1 MPSNLWTALA
11 GGSEERFEFV
21 LQELLSELELKKG
34 LKFTLKE
41 EPKTAVKLLF
51 GEKYLVAVLCNVRI
65 PLILPLVKKSHGLKP
80 GRAGPYVQD
89 DLTELRCV
97 FLLGN

>member
-11 GGSEERFEFV
+11 GGSEKRFEFV

-41 EPKTAVKLLF
+41 EPKTAVKHLF

-80 GRAGPYVQD
+80 GRAGPYVQG
-89 DLTELRCV
+89 DLIELHCV
-97 FLLGN
+97 SLLGN